1 MFYLDAATEPTI
13 SIESSILWWGLGGGL
28 IALAIVLYVGAFIVP
43 KKGDE
48 RPELPAGAT
57 WTWSDSWAT
66 NLTALTTALG
76 TAAAFFSDQLKTLI
90 DQSVLV
96 TYGLATALLL
106 AVATCAPVAYASLQK
121 VPDPDRKRG
130 ALTEEDTPEEDGTLV
145 GTWWGWCVASS
156 LTIFAVEGSLFAAQR
171 GLVIAGGGVLR
182 AVVMIG
188 IGLMQILVVVYAW
201 RTFALV
207 IQAAK
212 GKTLPGGLTGIVAQ
226 SCCGSTSAVRRMTL
240 M

>member
-1 MFYLDAATEPTI
+1 MLHIDPATEPTTA
-13 SIESSILWWGLGGGL
+13 IEPSILWWGLGGG
-28 IALAIVLYVGAFIVP
+28 IVALAVVLYIGAFMVP
-43 KKGDE
+43 QKRDRKPD
-48 RPELPAGAT
+48 LPAGAT
-57 WTWSDSWAT
+57 WKWADSWAT
-66 NLTALTTALG
+66 NLTGLIAALG

-106 AVATCAPVAYASLQK
+106 AVAACAPVAYAAFQE
-121 VPDPDRKRG
+121 VPDAVRDRKV
-130 ALTEEDTPEEDGTLV
+130 TEEEAPEEDSGLI

-156 LTIFAVEGSLFAAQR
+156 LTIFAVEGCLFAAQR
-171 GLVIAGGGVLR
+171 GLSLTGGGALR

-188 IGLMQILVVVYAW
+188 IGLMQILVMVYAW

-207 IQAAK
+207 IKSAK
-212 GKTLPGGLTGIVAQ
+212 GKVLASGLPGIVDQA
-226 SCCGSTSAVRRMTL
+226 CCGTTAAGRRMTL